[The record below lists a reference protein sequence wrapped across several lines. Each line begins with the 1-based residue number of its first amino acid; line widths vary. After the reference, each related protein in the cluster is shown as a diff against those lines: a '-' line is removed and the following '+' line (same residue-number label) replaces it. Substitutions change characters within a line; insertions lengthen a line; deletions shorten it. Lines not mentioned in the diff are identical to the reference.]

1 MFKYQ
6 SMAALVLNFR
16 YVMYD
21 QKKDGKIY
29 FEIPHLDDEQQSH
42 H

>member
-1 MFKYQ
+1 
-6 SMAALVLNFR
+6 MAALVLNFR
-16 YVMYD
+16 YVMYVYD

-29 FEIPHLDDEQQSH
+29 FEIPHLDEQQSH